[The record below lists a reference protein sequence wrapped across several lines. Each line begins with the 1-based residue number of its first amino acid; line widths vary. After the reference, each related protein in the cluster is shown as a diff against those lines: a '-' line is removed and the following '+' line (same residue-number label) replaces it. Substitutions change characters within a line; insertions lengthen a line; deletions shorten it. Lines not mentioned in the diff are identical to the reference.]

1 MRPDLAAALATL
13 DTCEAEHAAASC
25 AQVAAWRAS
34 IAADEVA
41 EVAGAAADAV
51 DDDDAAAVEKVEY
64 PHAVAVLAA
73 EDANEAEFNAF
84 LANGAAGAAEH
95 AAADAALDL
104 LTDHESACFFA
115 IANPQRVYDA
125 GNAALIRI
133 AVNMA
138 RVGQLRPVA

>member
-1 MRPDLAAALATL
+1 MRADLAAAMATL

-25 AQVAAWRAS
+25 AQVAAHRAG
-34 IAADEVA
+34 IAAA
-41 EVAGAAADAV
+41 R
-51 DDDDAAAVEKVEY
+51 
-64 PHAVAVLAA
+64 AA
-73 EDANEAEFNAF
+73 EDAADAAEFDAFRANAT
-84 LANGAAGAAEH
+84 AGAAEH

-115 IANPQRVYDA
+115 IANPHRVYGA
-125 GNAALIRI
+125 GRAALIRI